1 MKTSI
6 RYIVYFYLWTPFVF
20 AQVSVDKNFT
30 NEGDFIVLEGAILSS
45 DYPFENTLS
54 GNFENRGNIYF
65 YQDFKNDNL
74 FYPGVSVTRSKV
86 YFSSLGTPRIINI
99 SGTKL
104 SEFQDIEFDNTEQ
117 PYSFLLSNE
126 IAVQGESTF
135 ISGVIKVVDKEG
147 MFTFLPD
154 SKTSK
159 VSDYSH
165 VEGEVEKI
173 GKNGFQYPIGDKNF
187 FRPASISAP
196 KEVEDAIVTQYY
208 LEDHAFFDT
217 HKITSGVI
225 HTLNEKEYW
234 RLEGKLKSSK
244 NIVLSLSWDDRT
256 TPPELLK
263 DPENEL
269 HIVRWD
275 AHKQLWVDEG
285 GVVDMS
291 SKRITTVSEI
301 KDFGYFTLA
310 TVKKDWVLD
319 GDVVIYN
326 LVTPDGDGKNDYF
339 IIDNIKKYPNN
350 RVEIYNRWGV
360 KVYETTNYDPLGDG
374 STNVFT
380 GYSEG
385 KITVDKSKKLP
396 SGTYYY
402 VVTYE
407 YTDANGSR
415 MIKKAAN
422 LHLETN

>member
-1 MKTSI
+1 MISKNKNLIWIFLGVLPVYGQNSVEEVFVNQGSI
-6 RYIVYFYLWTPFVF
+6 V
-20 AQVSVDKNFT
+20 VS
-30 NEGDFIVLEGAILSS
+30 EGALVATSYAF
-45 DYPFENTLS
+45 DNTKE
-54 GNFENRGNIYF
+54 GVVETDGVIYYF
-65 YQDFKNDNL
+65 NAFNNDNL
-74 FYPGVSVTRSKV
+74 YYHSKGSKSSMTYFSQQEGVQVLGGNRPSEFYSIQFEKGSLDTGFDLQTAFYINGEADFSKGIVKVDPSTGILTFLNDSKV
-86 YFSSLGTPRIINI
+86 I
-99 SGTKL
+99 
-104 SEFQDIEFDNTEQ
+104 Q
-117 PYSFLLSNE
+117 
-126 IAVQGESTF
+126 
-135 ISGVIKVVDKEG
+135 
-147 MFTFLPD
+147 
-154 SKTSK
+154 
-159 VSDYSH
+159 VSDQSH
-165 VEGEVEKI
+165 AEGEVEKI
-173 GKNGFQYPIGDKNF
+173 GKQGFQYPIGDKNF

-196 KEVEDAIVTQYY
+196 KEVEDVIVTQYY

-275 AHKQLWVDEG
+275 ANKQLWVDEG

-350 RVEIYNRWGV
+350 RVEIYNRWGI

-402 VVTYE
+402 IVTYE